1 MSPAAAA
8 SGVMTVRTG
17 SWARTFLRLEK
28 SAKHTTRVRLR
39 PRLLINKPVP
49 YRLGHGVMVRA

>member
-8 SGVMTVRTG
+8 SGAMT
-17 SWARTFLRLEK
+17 
-28 SAKHTTRVRLR
+28 SAQWLLGTNVPSSREIGQAHARVRLR

-49 YRLGHGVMVRA
+49 CRLGHGVMVRA